1 MTRLFFAT
9 DVHGSERVFR
19 KFINAAKFYKA
30 DTLILGGD
38 ITGKIIIL
46 LVEQADGSYK
56 ANFLGSEYKVKTKE
70 EIDLLEKNIRFTGYY
85 PYRTSPDQAA
95 KLESEREMVDGL
107 FYKLMIDTLGSWIT
121 FAEERL
127 KGSEVRCYISA
138 GNDDRY
144 DIDDILNGSSSV
156 INPEG
161 KVVEIDQYH
170 EMVSTGHSNITPW
183 NAPRDIPEEE
193 LKKKIDSM
201 VSQLKDVSN
210 SIFNF
215 HCPPINSVIDSAPKL
230 DKDLRPVVSPAGGF
244 EMISAGSLAVRNAIE
259 KYQPLLGLHGHI
271 HESKGLFKL
280 KRTLCLNPGSEYTD
294 GVLRGAIV
302 NLDKKGIQSYQLV
315 SG

>member
-19 KFINAAKFYKA
+19 KFVNAAKFYKA

-46 LVEQADGSYK
+46 LIEQPNGSYI
-56 ANFLGSEYKVKTKE
+56 ANFLGAKHTAKTKE
-70 EIDLLEKNIRFTGYY
+70 EIESLEKNIRFTGCY

-95 KLESEREMVDGL
+95 KLESEKEMVDGL
-107 FYKLMIDTLGSWIT
+107 FSKLMIDTLRSWLT

-127 KGSEVRCYISA
+127 RNSGVRCYISP
-138 GNDDRY
+138 GNDDVY
-144 DIDDILNGSSSV
+144 DIDDVLNSSSFI

-161 KVVEIDQYH
+161 RVVEIDQHH
-170 EMVSTGHSNITPW
+170 EMISTGHSNITPW
-183 NAPRDIPEEE
+183 NAPRDISEEE
-193 LKKKIDSM
+193 LTKKIDSM
-201 VSQLKDVSN
+201 VSQVRDINN
-210 SIFNF
+210 SIFNL

-230 DKDLRPVVSPAGGF
+230 DKDLRPIVSPAGGF

-259 KYQPLLGLHGHI
+259 NYQPLLGLHGHI

-280 KRTLCLNPGSEYTD
+280 KKTLCLNPGSESTD